1 MQGVCQNNVPIAVVW
16 FMVSGLSMTSKI
28 AFEAGLVGKPDVHT
42 GLIEAFD
49 RQRIRVVI
57 RRHLAL

>member
-1 MQGVCQNNVPIAVVW
+1 
-16 FMVSGLSMTSKI
+16 MVSGLSMTSKI

-49 RQRIRVVI
+49 PQRIRVVI